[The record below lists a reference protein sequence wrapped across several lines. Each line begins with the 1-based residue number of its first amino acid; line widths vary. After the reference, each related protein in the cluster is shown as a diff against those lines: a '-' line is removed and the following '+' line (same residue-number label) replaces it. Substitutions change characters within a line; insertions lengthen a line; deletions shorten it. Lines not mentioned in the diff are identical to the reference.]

1 MKLTLT
7 NTNGQTIDLE
17 VDEQGISF
25 ALEED
30 ATLKLDVQETTVIVR
45 LVWPEPIEPAPG
57 G

>member
-45 LVWPEPIEPAPG
+45 LVWPEPIELAPG

>member
-45 LVWPEPIEPAPG
+45 LVWSEPVDPAPG